1 MSDSCQRKAE
11 APPESWASGAGC
23 IVALSSDNGQTWRI
37 KRLPVEL
44 PHEADRRHGTL
55 GYATARQAPNGV
67 IYVLETMTHPC
78 LHYEF
83 NEAWILSAA
92 GDLAPENSGGV
103 VQQYRESFTSG
114 AVRATW
120 SARICPNGRYLL
132 EGVETSYY
140 ESGQKEHEAGY
151 RSGLKTGTETF
162 WGLDGNKVWSWTHET
177 KGNRGKWVHYWN
189 NGAKRIE
196 SEWNTHPK
204 ARDLGRRFFGLVA
217 DGPAYHWN
225 RNGSPAHGYSFTNG
239 SYAGTLPMPEPQLA
253 GKPGKTQG
261 VER

>member
-1 MSDSCQRKAE
+1 
-11 APPESWASGAGC
+11 
-23 IVALSSDNGQTWRI
+23 
-37 KRLPVEL
+37 
-44 PHEADRRHGTL
+44 
-55 GYATARQAPNGV
+55 
-67 IYVLETMTHPC
+67 MTHPC

-83 NEAWILSAA
+83 NEAWVLSDA
-92 GDLAPENSGGV
+92 GDLAPENRGGV
-103 VQQYRESFTSG
+103 VQRYRESYASG

-140 ESGQKEHEAGY
+140 ESGQKEHEASY

-162 WGLDGNKVWSWTHET
+162 WGPDGNKVWSWTHET
-177 KGNRGKWVHYWN
+177 EGNRGKWVHYWN

-204 ARDLGRRFFGLVA
+204 ARDLERRFLGLVA

-225 RNGSPAHGYSFTNG
+225 QDGSPAHAYRFANG
-239 SYAGTLPMPEPQLA
+239 AYVGTLPLPEPQPA
-253 GKPGKTQG
+253 AKPGKG
-261 VER
+261 GRREP